1 MELTKWPRLLVTG
14 QPVTEEQANDIL
26 IRTPNLWLLHTN
38 DREWT
43 ASIGEVLG
51 IEAGKHGFWA
61 SDSIKAAETRLRCLD
76 LQWLYTSRIASS
88 WIGGPHGWCNWDG
101 TIGSA
106 NYNIGK
112 WPEVESVTE
121 EWQQIAAAFPYLDLR
136 AQLITDEGTGEI
148 AAEWTVN
155 AGRAVHREPE
165 PGDELITQ
173 PRELGQL
180 DLLDRLFIGGER
192 GVPLPRLRAAVAQV
206 RESASA

>member
-26 IRTPNLWLLHTN
+26 IRTANLWLMHTN

-43 ASIGEVLG
+43 AIVGEVLG
-51 IEAGKHGFWA
+51 MENGPHGFWTP
-61 SDSIKAAETRLRCLD
+61 DSTKAAVERLRCLD
-76 LQWLYTSRIASS
+76 LEWLYTSRIASS

-101 TIGSA
+101 TIGST

-112 WPEVESVTE
+112 WPDVESVTE

-136 AQLITDEGTGEI
+136 AQLVTDEGSGEL
-148 AAEWTVN
+148 AAEWTVA
-155 AGRAVHREPE
+155 AGRATHREPAPGE
-165 PGDELITQ
+165 PLITE
-173 PRELGQL
+173 PNNL
-180 DLLDRLFIGGER
+180 DEFDFLHRLFVGGER

-206 RESASA
+206 LESASA